1 MKLGRG
7 DHFNAAA
14 PAAGQKDERLALPE
28 DAPEETPAA
37 PAVPRSR
44 TAPTGRPA
52 SLWRLG
58 SRAVQPLFAVAMLV
72 AAAWVL
78 HREFRGVTGAEIGHA
93 LGAVPAWALVA
104 AACASALSYASA
116 TGSDWW
122 ALTTVGKRLA
132 AWRIF
137 LATFVACALANGL
150 GFSAATGGA
159 ARLRFYRDWGLSP
172 AETGLVIL
180 LAGIAALC
188 AGGVAAGLALLL
200 APGLSPLY
208 RGLGLLLLTPIA
220 FWFVP
225 WQGLARGWRAVS
237 LSRPPWPSSLLAL
250 AAGMLDWVFSGLVL
264 FLLLPDPSLPHFLP
278 FIAIF
283 VLGALAGL
291 TAGLPG
297 GLGVLDAVVLTLGGR
312 FATPQQMA
320 AGLLLYRLVHA
331 AAPLLIAAVA
341 VGVHQAL
348 RRPAATPLP

>member
-1 MKLGRG
+1 MATTSIPPG
-7 DHFNAAA
+7 

-28 DAPEETPAA
+28 DAPEPS
-37 PAVPRSR
+37 PPPSPGGR
-44 TAPTGRPA
+44 TAR
-52 SLWRLG
+52 LRRLG
-58 SRAVQPLFAVAMLV
+58 ARAFQPLFAVAMLA

-78 HREFRGVTGAEIGHA
+78 HREFRGVTAAEIGQA
-93 LGAVPAWALVA
+93 LGAVPPWALVA

-122 ALTTVGKRLA
+122 ALSTVGKRLA

-159 ARLRFYRDWGLSP
+159 ARLRFYRAWGLST
-172 AETGLVIL
+172 AETGMVIL

-200 APGLSPLY
+200 SPGLALLH

-220 FWFVP
+220 LWFVP
-225 WQGLARGWRAVS
+225 WQDLAPGWRAVR

-250 AAGMLDWVFSGLVL
+250 GAGILDWVFSGLVL
-264 FLLLPDPSLPHFLP
+264 FLLLPDPSLTHFVP

-348 RRPAATPLP
+348 RRPAPAPGG